1 MVDKYISVKEKLNYY
16 ERLIIPYK
24 AKEQTR
30 FFIEQYINGDGK
42 ELSKNFWN
50 VKSSSRM
57 AFDLYSWIAKCPIVI
72 DFSFEYKLP
81 RLKSGG
87 NGPNMD
93 VFIETEDEIIFI
105 ESKFS
110 EKANLNYKNGHL
122 PKAYYSEEPYG
133 EKLWSL
139 YQRYYDYE
147 LICNEIIKFI
157 NDVDEFLT
165 GMPQKDSNCEWFYPK
180 QETCHLIGIIFM
192 LLGIGDKHNKH
203 IQQSILKGKELKFYN
218 VFWKFDDDKE
228 DSYLAEFFKSRALE
242 LFDKIPEFNN
252 VKFIYETLTVQDLLS
267 NKKQFSKNIVFND
280 EIKLLMNPYFEVAKN
295 QTRMSMQNK

>member
-1 MVDKYISVKEKLNYY
+1 MVDKYISVKEKQNYF

-30 FFIEQYINGDGK
+30 FFIEQYIKGDGK

-57 AFDLYSWIAKCPIVI
+57 AFDLYSWIAKCPKVI

-122 PKAYYSEEPYG
+122 PKAYYSEEPHG
-133 EKLWSL
+133 KKSWSL

-192 LLGIGDKHNKH
+192 LLGIGDKH

-267 NKKQFSKNIVFND
+267 NKKQISKNIVFND